1 MQQFSCQPCD
11 NAMYTGQYQIIR
23 WNTLLEQW
31 ELMKGEIYATEEAAK
46 QRAKELNQEN
56 SQMDIIERIKDWSEI
71 QNRPPVNDQMFYDI
85 VIDTLE
91 NQLDEESFLQ
101 AITDQDIDVTNVYKR
116 YEDLRNCLL
125 YYRTKLSHEKK

>member
-1 MQQFSCQPCD
+1 
-11 NAMYTGQYQIIR
+11 
-23 WNTLLEQW
+23 
-31 ELMKGEIYATEEAAK
+31 
-46 QRAKELNQEN
+46 
-56 SQMDIIERIKDWSEI
+56 MDIIKRIKAWSEI

-116 YEDLRNCLL
+116 YEDFRNCLL
-125 YYRTKLSHEKK
+125 YYRTKKNETCAADRESAAQQQKTKMDEMDDCF

>member
-1 MQQFSCQPCD
+1 MFHFKLNISMNQSKWGFLRE
-11 NAMYTGQYQIIR
+11 T
-23 WNTLLEQW
+23 
-31 ELMKGEIYATEEAAK
+31 TETAK
-46 QRAKELNQEN
+46 QRAKELNQEK
-56 SQMDIIERIKDWSEI
+56 SQMDIIKRIKDWSEI
-71 QNRPPVNDQMFYDI
+71 QNGHPLDEQMFYDI